1 VIAAA
6 QRPPEGAYVASLRI
20 RVGYV
25 DTDRAQV
32 MHHST
37 YLRYLE
43 MARVEY
49 LRERGCN
56 YRQLELE
63 QGFGLAVVEANVRY
77 KGGARFDDELE
88 LQTWIASANRA
99 KLRFDSLILRGS
111 ELLTTAQITVCC
123 VKLPEHRLRSI
134 PPVVLALA

>member
-1 VIAAA
+1 MRI
-6 QRPPEGAYVASLRI
+6 PDGAYVAAVKV
-20 RVGYV
+20 RVCYV

-49 LRERGCN
+49 LRERGFDF
-56 YRQLELE
+56 RSLELE
-63 QGFGLAVVEANVRY
+63 QGLSLAVVEAAVRY
-77 KGGARFDDELE
+77 RVGARFDDELQ
-88 LQTWIASANRA
+88 LKTWIGLANRA

-111 ELLTTAQITVCC
+111 ELLTTSQITVCC
-123 VKLPEHRLRSI
+123 IKLDGNSLISMPSALI
-134 PPVVLALA
+134 ALARG